1 MRIDRKKQ
9 EYIQDNFTAE
19 IDEALVQK
27 LPMLIRK
34 DGLEKTLQFL
44 KKESQNNKKEGKD
57 TKQKNK
63 VSLYDFFYGYIKE
76 NYINILK
83 EEEKRTEER
92 SYKEIVKEQSYMYVT
107 KEIYDLSVILKSTYG
122 RLKYESKEEESQGEE
137 LENNLDLS
145 IKEYDKKQNWEKEN
159 TSDKGVLRYRNAKI
173 KSSQFYSQLYKKS
186 LSIPVKTIGS
196 MVVGLG
202 DVSVDEVSITKHH
215 LMDIP
220 YIPATSIKGVFR
232 HYCEEIK
239 LCDKKLED
247 WFGSENKQGKLIFTD
262 SYPSQYTLKT
272 DVMTPHYT
280 TYYLGGDSKTIVANA
295 IPVTFP
301 VICDAKFKIQIYT
314 DSENVLLEEVEKMLK
329 ECIVYKTFGA
339 KGAVGY
345 GELREDK

>member
-145 IKEYDKKQNWEKEN
+145 N
-159 TSDKGVLRYRNAKI
+159 
-173 KSSQFYSQLYKKS
+173 
-186 LSIPVKTIGS
+186 
-196 MVVGLG
+196 
-202 DVSVDEVSITKHH
+202 
-215 LMDIP
+215 
-220 YIPATSIKGVFR
+220 
-232 HYCEEIK
+232 
-239 LCDKKLED
+239 
-247 WFGSENKQGKLIFTD
+247 
-262 SYPSQYTLKT
+262 
-272 DVMTPHYT
+272 
-280 TYYLGGDSKTIVANA
+280 
-295 IPVTFP
+295 
-301 VICDAKFKIQIYT
+301 
-314 DSENVLLEEVEKMLK
+314 
-329 ECIVYKTFGA
+329 
-339 KGAVGY
+339 
-345 GELREDK
+345 